1 MVRHYTPDCFLRKFQ
16 KVRDEDVIIGGIS
29 HLGRVMPCNIHG
41 VLSASN

>member
-16 KVRDEDVIIGGIS
+16 KVRDEDGIT